1 VAEEAP
7 SSAAAPAAVQP
18 AAVQPTPPEPAPAPL
33 PEESPAPFAE
43 RSRLG
48 FLPAYG
54 ATWREVAARPEEFFS
69 RLRGDRAASAV
80 LYGLLSGTVGLF
92 VSRFYSIL
100 NERHWYDASRDV
112 VETLPPDTAQ
122 VVERYLPYLATRF
135 SLWEALTSPLKI
147 MVGILVG
154 AVVMHLFLLLFRAR
168 PRGFRT
174 TLTTVGYGFGI
185 SILLAVPVCGFPVT
199 AAWLAV
205 VLVVGL
211 AAAHRCSR
219 GKAAAAVLLP
229 GVLVILFG
237 FGTWLRGMFALV
249 DTVRGAGGP

>member
-1 VAEEAP
+1 MAEEVP
-7 SSAAAPAAVQP
+7 SSAAAPAAPRP
-18 AAVQPTPPEPAPAPL
+18 APPEPSSAPSAGGV
-33 PEESPAPFAE
+33 PAPFAE
-43 RSRLG
+43 RARLG

-54 ATWREVAARPEEFFS
+54 ATWKEVAARPEEFFS
-69 RLRGDRAASAV
+69 RLRGDGVASAV

-100 NERHWYDASRDV
+100 NQRHWYDASRDV

-122 VVERYLPYLATRF
+122 VVERYVPYLATRF

-147 MVGILVG
+147 LVGLLVG
-154 AVVMHLFLLLFRAR
+154 AVAMHLFLLLLRAR

-174 TLTTVGYGFGI
+174 TLTTVGYAFGI
-185 SILLAVPVCGFPVT
+185 SILLTVPVCGFPVT

-211 AAAHRCSR
+211 AAAHGCTR
-219 GKAAAAVLLP
+219 GKAAVAVFLP

-249 DTVRGAGGP
+249 ETVRGAGGP